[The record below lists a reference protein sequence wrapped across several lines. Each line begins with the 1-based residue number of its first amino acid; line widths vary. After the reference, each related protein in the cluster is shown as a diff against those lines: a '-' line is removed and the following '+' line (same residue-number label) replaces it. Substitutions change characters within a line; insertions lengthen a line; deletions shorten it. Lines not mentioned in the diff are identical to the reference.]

1 MKKIV
6 LTMVVAA
13 CLGCG
18 GAPAKKPDPTPA
30 GKPNAAL
37 AATTT
42 PEAAKGHDQGG
53 PPTPGAPAPGAPA
66 EAPK

>member
-18 GAPAKKPDPTPA
+18 GAAPKKPDPTPA
-30 GKPNAAL
+30 GAPNAAP
-37 AATTT
+37 ATTT
-42 PEAAKGHDQGG
+42 TPAAAQGHGQGM
-53 PPTPGAPAPGAPA
+53 PATGAPAA
-66 EAPK
+66 APK